1 MCFGGGG
8 GGGPSPAQEQQA
20 AADRVAADEAKQSEV
35 SDRADAKREDISE
48 ALDESTIKS
57 GRRGAGKGAG
67 RRSLF
72 RSGSGSG
79 FLGRFGS

>member
-1 MCFGGGG
+1 MCLGGGGG
-8 GGGPSPAQEQQA
+8 GGGPDPAAERQA
-20 AADRVAADEAKQSEV
+20 AEQRVAADEAKQATID
-35 SDRADAKREDISE
+35 DRAKSKKEDISE
-48 ALDESTIKS
+48 AIDERSIKS

-79 FLGRFGS
+79 FLGRFG

>member
-1 MCFGGGG
+1 MFWWWWRW
-8 GGGPSPAQEQQA
+8 PDPAAEKQAAEDRA
-20 AADRVAADEAKQSEV
+20 AADAAKAEEV
-35 SDRADAKREDISE
+35 SDRAESKREDISE
-48 ALDESTIKS
+48 ALEARTQQS

-79 FLGRFGS
+79 FLGRFG

>member
-8 GGGPSPAQEQQA
+8 GGPDPAAEKKA
-20 AADRVAADEAKQSEV
+20 AEDRVAADDVKAEEV
-35 SDRADAKREDISE
+35 SDRAESKREDISE
-48 ALDESTIKS
+48 ALEARTQQS

-79 FLGRFGS
+79 FLGRFG

>member
-8 GGGPSPAQEQQA
+8 GPDPAAEKQAAEDHA
-20 AADRVAADEAKQSEV
+20 AADAAKAEEI
-35 SDRADAKREDISE
+35 SDRAESKREDISE
-48 ALDESTIKS
+48 ALESRTQQS

-79 FLGRFGS
+79 FLGRFG

>member
-8 GGGPSPAQEQQA
+8 GGGPDPAAERRA
-20 AADRVAADEAKQSEV
+20 AEERVSADAVRAEEA
-35 SDRADAKREDISE
+35 SDRAESKREDISE
-48 ALDESTIKS
+48 ALEARTEQS
-57 GRRGAGKGAG
+57 GRRGAGKSAG

-79 FLGRFGS
+79 FLGRFR

>member
-8 GGGPSPAQEQQA
+8 GGGPSPAQEKQA
-20 AADRVAADEAKQSEV
+20 AEDRAAADEALQSEI
-35 SDRADAKREDISE
+35 DERAEAKREDITE
-48 ALDESTIKS
+48 ALDASTQQS
-57 GRRGAGKGAG
+57 GRRGSGKGYG

-79 FLGRFGS
+79 FLGRFG

>member
-8 GGGPSPAQEQQA
+8 GGGPDPAAERRA
-20 AADRVAADEAKQSEV
+20 AEDRAAADEAKAAEAA
-35 SDRADAKREDISE
+35 DRAESKKEDISE
-48 ALDESTIKS
+48 ALEARTQQS

-72 RSGSGSG
+72 RSGSGAG
-79 FLGRFGS
+79 YLGRFE

>member
-1 MCFGGGG
+1 MCLGGGG
-8 GGGPSPAQEQQA
+8 GGGVTA
-20 AADRVAADEAKQSEV
+20 AAEKAAAEERVAADETKQSTID
-35 SDRADAKREDISE
+35 DRAKSKKEDISE
-48 ALDESTIKS
+48 AIDERSIKS

-79 FLGRFGS
+79 FLGRFG